1 MKKVDLSDNLASGVG
16 GEMEAP
22 AEMTSREMKNR
33 SFAGKMNDVAVAG
46 CCMTSCFTNPC
57 GPAYSVRRNCDTYF
71 AVLTI

>member
-1 MKKVDLSDNLASGVG
+1 M
-16 GEMEAP
+16 
-22 AEMTSREMKNR
+22 RNR

-57 GPAYSVRRNCDTYF
+57 GPAYSVRRNCDTCF